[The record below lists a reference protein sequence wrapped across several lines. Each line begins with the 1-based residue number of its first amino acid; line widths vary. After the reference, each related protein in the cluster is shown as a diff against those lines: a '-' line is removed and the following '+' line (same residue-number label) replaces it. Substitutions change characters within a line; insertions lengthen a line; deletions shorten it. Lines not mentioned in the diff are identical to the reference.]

1 MCLEALEIHNI
12 SVKKSWHLFCIHYV
26 ENVMTV
32 KKADSRQGEIS
43 MTNRTRKFATALTT
57 LCLALAT
64 SSAFAGQSVSSIAA
78 AAALHAEARAVEQGY
93 NGVAVDLRPL
103 DSRIQLAACAA
114 PLQVTTAS
122 DRALGPV
129 SMSVSCNYPNSWRV
143 QIRGSVSAVAELPVL
158 ALPVNRG
165 DVIGSG
171 DIEVREQ
178 RITRDLVGYLRDEED
193 IVGKEARKNLAVGS
207 RLRTSDLIA
216 PQIIDRGQTVA
227 LVAQSAGLVVNMQ
240 GKALSNGAAGDRL
253 MVKNLSSGRRI
264 EGLVQ
269 RNGTVLIQ

>member
-1 MCLEALEIHNI
+1 MTKRMTMYVSTLMGFGVAL
-12 SVKKSWHLFCIHYV
+12 
-26 ENVMTV
+26 
-32 KKADSRQGEIS
+32 
-43 MTNRTRKFATALTT
+43 
-57 LCLALAT
+57 LAGA
-64 SSAFAGQSVSSIAA
+64 AFAGQSVSSIAA
-78 AAALHAEARAVEQGY
+78 AAALHAESRAVEQGY
-93 NGVAVDLRPL
+93 DGVAVDLRPL
-103 DSRIQLAACAA
+103 DARIQLAACTT

-122 DRALGPV
+122 ERALGPV
-129 SMSVSCNYPNSWRV
+129 SMSVSCSSPNAWRV
-143 QIRGSVSAVAELPVL
+143 QVRGSVSALAELPVL

-171 DIEVREQ
+171 DIEVRQQ
-178 RITRDLVGYLRDEED
+178 RITRDLVGYLSEEQD
-193 IVGKEARKNLAVGS
+193 IVGKEARKNLVVGS
-207 RLRTSDLIA
+207 KLRKSDLIS

-227 LVAQSAGLVVNMQ
+227 LVAQSAGLVVNMK

>member
-1 MCLEALEIHNI
+1 
-12 SVKKSWHLFCIHYV
+12 
-26 ENVMTV
+26 MTV
-32 KKADSRQGEIS
+32 KNAETRLGEIS
-43 MTNRTRKFATALTT
+43 MTSRMKKYATAIVSLSLT
-57 LCLALAT
+57 LMT
-64 SSAFAGQSVSSIAA
+64 SAVLAGQSVSSIAA
-78 AAALHAEARAVEQGY
+78 AAALHAEARALEQGY
-93 NGVAVDLRPL
+93 SGVAVDLRPL
-103 DSRIQLAACAA
+103 DSRIQLDACAI
-114 PLQVTTAS
+114 PLQVMAAS

-129 SMSVSCNYPNSWRV
+129 SMSVSCRHPNKWRV
-143 QIRGSVSAVAELPVL
+143 QVRGTVSAMAELPVL

-171 DIEVREQ
+171 DIEIRQQ
-178 RITRDLVGYLRDEED
+178 RITRDLVGYLSTEQD
-193 IVGKEARKNLAVGS
+193 IVGQEARKNLAVGS
-207 RLRTSDLIA
+207 KLRKSDLVS

-227 LVAQSAGLVVNMQ
+227 LIAQSSGLVVNMQ

>member
-1 MCLEALEIHNI
+1 MTKRMKTYASTLI
-12 SVKKSWHLFCIHYV
+12 SL
-26 ENVMTV
+26 
-32 KKADSRQGEIS
+32 G
-43 MTNRTRKFATALTT
+43 
-57 LCLALAT
+57 LALLSGA
-64 SSAFAGQSVSSIAA
+64 AVAGQSVSSIAA
-78 AAALHAEARAVEQGY
+78 AAAIHAETRAVAQGY
-93 NGVAVDLRPL
+93 TGVAVDLRPL
-103 DSRIQLAACAA
+103 DSRIQLAACAT
-114 PLQVTTAS
+114 PLEVSTAS
-122 DRALGPV
+122 ERALGPV
-129 SMSVSCNYPNSWRV
+129 SMSVSCNHPNAWRV
-143 QIRGSVSAVAELPVL
+143 QVRGSVSAVAELPVL
-158 ALPVNRG
+158 ALPINRG

-171 DIEVREQ
+171 DIELREQ
-178 RITRDLVGYLRDEED
+178 RITRDLVGYLSDAQD

-207 RLRTSDLIA
+207 KLRKSDLIS

>member
-1 MCLEALEIHNI
+1 MTKRMKMYASTLI
-12 SVKKSWHLFCIHYV
+12 S
-26 ENVMTV
+26 
-32 KKADSRQGEIS
+32 
-43 MTNRTRKFATALTT
+43 
-57 LCLALAT
+57 LALALL
-64 SSAFAGQSVSSIAA
+64 SGAAVAGQSVSSIAA
-78 AAALHAEARAVEQGY
+78 AAAVHAETRAVAQGY
-93 NGVAVDLRPL
+93 TGVAVDLRPL
-103 DSRIQLAACAA
+103 DSRIQLVACAM
-114 PLQVTTAS
+114 PLEVTTAS
-122 DRALGPV
+122 ERTLGPV
-129 SMSVSCNYPNSWRV
+129 SMSVSCNHPNAWRV
-143 QIRGSVSAVAELPVL
+143 QVRGSVSAVAELPVL
-158 ALPVNRG
+158 ALPINRG

-178 RITRDLVGYLRDEED
+178 RITRDLVGYLSDAQD
-193 IVGKEARKNLAVGS
+193 IVGKEARKNLVVGS
-207 RLRTSDLIA
+207 KLRKSDLIS

>member
-1 MCLEALEIHNI
+1 MTKR
-12 SVKKSWHLFCIHYV
+12 VKIYASTLIGFCV
-26 ENVMTV
+26 
-32 KKADSRQGEIS
+32 
-43 MTNRTRKFATALTT
+43 
-57 LCLALAT
+57 ALA
-64 SSAFAGQSVSSIAA
+64 AGAALAGQSVSSIAA

-103 DSRIQLAACAA
+103 DSRIQLAACKT

-122 DRALGPV
+122 ERTLGPV
-129 SMSVSCNYPNSWRV
+129 SMSVSCNYPNAWRV
-143 QIRGSVSAVAELPVL
+143 QVRGSVSAVTELPVL
-158 ALPVNRG
+158 ALPINRG

-171 DIEVREQ
+171 DIEVRQQ
-178 RITRDLVGYLRDEED
+178 RITRDLVGYLSDQQD
-193 IVGKEARKNLAVGS
+193 IVGKEARKNLVVGS
-207 RLRTSDLIA
+207 KLRKSDLIS

-269 RNGTVLIQ
+269 SNGTVLIR

>member
-1 MCLEALEIHNI
+1 MG
-12 SVKKSWHLFCIHYV
+12 VK
-26 ENVMTV
+26 N
-32 KKADSRQGEIS
+32 ADRWRGEIS
-43 MTNRTRKFATALTT
+43 MTKRMTMYAST
-57 LCLALAT
+57 LAGFGLLVMT
-64 SSAFAGQSVSSIAA
+64 GPAFAGQSISSIASA
-78 AAALHAEARAVEQGY
+78 AAVYADARAVEQGY
-93 NGVAVDLRPL
+93 TGVAVDLRPL
-103 DSRIQLAACAA
+103 DARIQLAACAT

-122 DRALGPV
+122 ERALGPV
-129 SMSVSCNYPNSWRV
+129 SMSVSCSYPNAWRV
-143 QIRGSVSAVAELPVL
+143 QVRGSVSAVTALPVL
-158 ALPVNRG
+158 ALPINRG

-171 DIEVREQ
+171 DIEVRQQ
-178 RITRDLVGYLRDEED
+178 RITRDLVGYLSDEQD
-193 IVGKEARKNLAVGS
+193 IVGKDARKNLVVGS
-207 RLRTSDLIA
+207 KLRKSDLIS